1 MDELVKVVKDF
12 IYRDVLYIISGYSV
26 VVSFTYLFFN
36 INILLKST
44 STLTQLIFAGFCYI
58 IGYCIQD
65 GLSLTPLVKTSPITD
80 PSSFIK
86 KMYRRL
92 ENYSEGEDID
102 DLWKDLKNFDSRK
115 KMFVLTE
122 NASDER
128 MKQYNRTI
136 SLKQIGTTGGSSAFI
151 CFVLLL
157 SKWLP
162 QYINGEF
169 KWELVQLTFIVL
181 FVSSILLT
189 LGWVKGVHQQHLL
202 LMMDQD
208 RLLPKRKRPLRKMG
222 VLYRE

>member
-1 MDELVKVVKDF
+1 M
-12 IYRDVLYIISGYSV
+12 
-26 VVSFTYLFFN
+26 
-36 INILLKST
+36 
-44 STLTQLIFAGFCYI
+44 
-58 IGYCIQD
+58 
-65 GLSLTPLVKTSPITD
+65 
-80 PSSFIK
+80 
-86 KMYRRL
+86 
-92 ENYSEGEDID
+92 
-102 DLWKDLKNFDSRK
+102 WKDLKNFDSRK

>member
-1 MDELVKVVKDF
+1 
-12 IYRDVLYIISGYSV
+12 
-26 VVSFTYLFFN
+26 
-36 INILLKST
+36 
-44 STLTQLIFAGFCYI
+44 
-58 IGYCIQD
+58 
-65 GLSLTPLVKTSPITD
+65 
-80 PSSFIK
+80 
-86 KMYRRL
+86 
-92 ENYSEGEDID
+92 
-102 DLWKDLKNFDSRK
+102 
-115 KMFVLTE
+115 MFVLTE